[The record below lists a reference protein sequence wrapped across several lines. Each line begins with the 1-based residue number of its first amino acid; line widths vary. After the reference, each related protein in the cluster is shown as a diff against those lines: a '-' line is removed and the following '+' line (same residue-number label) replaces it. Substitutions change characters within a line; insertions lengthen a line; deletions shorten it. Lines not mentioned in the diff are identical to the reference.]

1 LAFGVRLV
9 VDDLNPETED
19 QRLRA
24 LRETGI
30 VSAPPSREMADI
42 CERAKQHFGV
52 AMALVTL
59 IEKDIQIVRAR
70 AGTDLEQT
78 PRSVAF
84 CDVTIRSDDV
94 LVVADARQDPRF
106 ASNPLVTGEP
116 FIRFYAGAPLVY
128 LQQIRFGAL
137 CLLDPEP
144 RGFSLGD
151 RAELTLMA
159 DEVVSLIAKHQFRTL
174 LPSAGS

>member
-1 LAFGVRLV
+1 MNDFDA
-9 VDDLNPETED
+9 ETEA
-19 QRLRA
+19 QRLRT

-30 VSAPPSREMADI
+30 VSAAPSRELADI
-42 CERAKQHFGV
+42 CERGKQHFGS

-59 IEKDIQIVRAR
+59 LEKDIQIVRAR

-84 CDVTIRSDDV
+84 CDFTIRSDDV

-116 FIRFYAGAPLVY
+116 FIRFYAGAPLIY

-144 RGFSLGD
+144 RAFSLGD
-151 RAELTLMA
+151 RAELALMA
-159 DEVVSLIAKHQFRTL
+159 DEVVSLIAKHQFERL
-174 LPSAGS
+174 LPSAGV